1 MAEPN
6 YYLSLFP
13 QALIASMLDPAAFG
27 SYYAVGTRVN
37 SREEAMFFDV
47 DPTFLEADFD
57 LNMARRR
64 CVPDADG
71 NPKRSVYLSIHESLA
86 RIPVA
91 ALGRLHLVTSD
102 GVTLS
107 LSPAEDGKTD
117 QSGLFLY
124 QELCPVTPLVV
135 SRLSPRAFC
144 EAITAADTPIRLPR
158 LVFADLELGELAT
171 NPSHGRADN
180 LPYREI
186 DHLREVLADFQ
197 QHPEKCSKLYQ
208 RRARGGLPY
217 RMIKH
222 GIYVGDH
229 EHFAFYP
236 FPSLTALENDH
247 RTWWRSAQ
255 FSSTT

>member
-47 DPTFLEADFD
+47 DPGHLEGNFD
-57 LNMARRR
+57 LDMARRR
-64 CVPDADG
+64 CVPDKQG
-71 NPKRSVYLSIHESLA
+71 NPKRSVYLSIHETLA

-91 ALGRLHLVTSD
+91 ALGSLHLVTSD
-102 GVTLS
+102 GITLS
-107 LSPAEDGKTD
+107 LARAEDGKVD
-117 QSGLFLY
+117 QPGLYLY

-135 SRLSPRAFC
+135 SRLPPRAFC

-171 NPSHGRADN
+171 DPVDGCADN
-180 LPYREI
+180 LPYADL
-186 DHLREVLADFQ
+186 DHLRDLLSVFGSR
-197 QHPEKCSKLYQ
+197 PEKCSQLFK
-208 RRARGGLPY
+208 RRARGGLSY
-217 RMIKH
+217 RLIKH
-222 GIYVGDH
+222 GIYVGDNN
-229 EHFAFYP
+229 HFGFYP
-236 FPSLTALENDH
+236 FPALEALETTH
-247 RTWWRSAQ
+247 RRWWRSAQ
-255 FSSTT
+255 FSTTT